1 MTRTT
6 QVKQRKKRRT
16 KKIVA
21 RYTVLIE
28 RDEET
33 GQYCVT
39 VPALP
44 GCVTFGDTFEEA
56 VANAKECIQGFIAT
70 LQDLGKPVP
79 VEISV
84 ETEVDALSAN

>member
-1 MTRTT
+1 MARTTRT
-6 QVKQRKKRRT
+6 KQRKKRRI

-28 RDEET
+28 RDDET

-56 VANAKECIQGFIAT
+56 IANAKECIHGFLEA
-70 LQDLGKPVP
+70 LQKVGLPIPLEIEVT
-79 VEISV
+79 VEA
-84 ETEVDALSAN
+84 ERQQ